1 MDNTTAQPR
10 WMPDRRRVRR
20 TIREHGPDPTDLHF
34 GQKLRGARLCARM
47 SQEQLGAG
55 IGVSF
60 QAVQKYEQGENRL
73 SASRLFRA
81 ARLLECQI
89 GFFFAGLSSPRTDDQ
104 PALSAEE
111 IALLRDF
118 RHIVSHALRNNLL
131 QVTRRLVETGPSAM
145 QSS

>member
-1 MDNTTAQPR
+1 MTDATAESRRP
-10 WMPDRRRVRR
+10 PDRKRARR
-20 TIREHGPDPTDLHF
+20 TIREHGPNPTDLHV
-34 GQKLRGARLCARM
+34 GQKLREARLRAGL

-81 ARLLECQI
+81 ARLLGRPV
-89 GFFFAGLSSPRTDDQ
+89 GFFFAELDGPLPDDQ

-118 RHIVSHALRNNLL
+118 RRIVSDTLRDNLL
-131 QVTRRLVETGPSAM
+131 QVTRRLAEAVGRAS
-145 QSS
+145 

>member
-1 MDNTTAQPR
+1 MNNATALSR
-10 WMPDRRRVRR
+10 RMPGRKRVRH
-20 TIREHGPDPTDLHF
+20 TIREHGPDPTDLHV
-34 GQKLRGARLCARM
+34 GQKLREARLRARM

-73 SASRLFRA
+73 SASRLFKA

-89 GFFFAGLSSPRTDDQ
+89 GFFFAGLSSLRTDDQ

-111 IALLRDF
+111 IALLQNF
-118 RHIVSHALRNNLL
+118 RHIVSDALRDNLL
-131 QVTRRLVETGPSAM
+131 QVTRCLAETGPGATRNG
-145 QSS
+145 